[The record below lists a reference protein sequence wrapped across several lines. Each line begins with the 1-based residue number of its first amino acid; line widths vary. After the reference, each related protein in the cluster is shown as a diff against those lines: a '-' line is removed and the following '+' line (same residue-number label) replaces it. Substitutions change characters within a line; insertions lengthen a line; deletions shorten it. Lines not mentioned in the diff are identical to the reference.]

1 MQKSDQKTLPRQIQ
15 NAATTTLV
23 EHAHE
28 MELAEEPAKVHLL
41 CNKCLSVISSGQC
54 FRTTLCQ
61 HLICETCAM
70 QHFQNDCSC
79 PVCGEMLNEDQLAEI
94 VVGVEVQNVHASTF
108 QAMFASPNWE
118 SLAMQTFSTIDLYRD
133 QAGFVL
139 TQLLL
144 LNRQYEERCHR
155 LEHDLAQAKHEKTQL
170 VSANTGLEQKNKLI
184 EHKLNA
190 KDHELKQISECYKE
204 KAVRREPHP
213 FCPRHRARVRTR
225 RAA

>member
-1 MQKSDQKTLPRQIQ
+1 
-15 NAATTTLV
+15 
-23 EHAHE
+23 

-70 QHFQNDCSC
+70 QHFQTDCSC

-139 TQLLL
+139 TQLLM
-144 LNRQYEERCHR
+144 LNRQYEQRCRR

-190 KDHELKQISECYKE
+190 KDHEL
-204 KAVRREPHP
+204 
-213 FCPRHRARVRTR
+213 
-225 RAA
+225 